1 MTVNEN
7 VLEIKNLSVV
17 FDTGEKNISAVRNL
31 SLQVKRGEI
40 FAVAGESGCGKSVM
54 CKTVMGLLHNSGK
67 VTGGSIKICGKE
79 VTGLTDDEYCAV
91 RGKQAAMV
99 FQDPMTSL
107 DPTYTIGR
115 QIGEAVR
122 VHNKNAGADE
132 IKRRAVELMDLVGI
146 DRAEER
152 YEARPWMLSGGMRQR
167 CVLAMALANDPAL
180 LVADEPTTALDATVQ
195 SEILDLL
202 VEIRDKTGMGILFIT
217 HDLGACARVAD
228 RIAIMYAGK
237 IIEIGDA
244 GEVFDDP
251 AHPYTWGLMHALPA
265 YAYDGH
271 LHPIPGSPPVLEE
284 GFTGDAFAERNPYAL
299 DIDYVEEPPFF
310 DLTATHKVASWL
322 YDERQEDAR
331 KAVMDSRSHTH
342 HLHSQSEI
350 ASDTYHDVE
359 EQGAEEFG
367 DAQSGMK
374 AAPEKIK
381 NLVEVRNLSKDFKL
395 GRKNII
401 HALSDVSFDIKHGE
415 VFALVGESGSG
426 KSTLARCILGLYE
439 QTSGSISICSK
450 RTGAK
455 TTKAG
460 TANATKNMQF
470 ISQDST
476 AALNQKMTVRDIIA
490 EPFEINKIYKE
501 KSKLDERIAELLDEV
516 GVDRSLMY
524 RYPPELSGGQRQRVS
539 IARAYGMEPELLVA
553 DEPLAALDVSVQAQ
567 IVELFASLMKQR
579 QMSMLFIAHDLSM
592 VEFLSQRV
600 GVMYRGRMVEMAE
613 TKELFSNP
621 VHPYTKALLSA
632 VPVPDPSY
640 EKGRMVS
647 KYIEEGDASECGK
660 WTQISEDHFVLMSEN
675 SAILPQDKI
684 KESKERRQSNV

>member
-1 MTVNEN
+1 MTENDN

-54 CKTVMGLLHNSGK
+54 CKTVMGLLHDAGK
-67 VTGGSIKICGKE
+67 VTGGSIKICGRE
-79 VTGLTDDEYCAV
+79 VTGLSDDEYCKV
-91 RGKQAAMV
+91 RGKDAAMV

-107 DPTYTIGR
+107 DPTYSIGR

-122 VHNKNAGADE
+122 VHNKSAGAEE
-132 IKRRAVELMDLVGI
+132 IKGRAVELMDLVGI
-146 DRAEER
+146 DRAGER
-152 YEARPWMLSGGMRQR
+152 YDARPWMLSGGMRQR

-202 VEIRDKTGMGILFIT
+202 VDIRDKTGMGILFIT

-237 IIEIGDA
+237 IIEVGDA
-244 GEVFDDP
+244 SEVFDDP

-299 DIDYVEEPPFF
+299 DIDYVKEPPFF
-310 DLTATHKVASWL
+310 DLTDTHKVASWL
-322 YDERQEDAR
+322 YDEQSEDVR
-331 KAVMDSRSHTH
+331 KTIMDSRAHTH
-342 HLHSQSEI
+342 HLHSHSEI
-350 ASDTYHDVE
+350 ADDSGHGSSETG
-359 EQGAEEFG
+359 GAVSG
-367 DAQSGMK
+367 MADAQVK
-374 AAPEKIK
+374 RN
-381 NLVEVRNLSKDFKL
+381 NLVEIRNLSKDFKL
-395 GRKNII
+395 GRKNIVR
-401 HALSDVSFDIKHGE
+401 ALSDVSFDIKHGE

-439 QTSGSISICSK
+439 PTSGSVSIGSMDPDA
-450 RTGAK
+450 RR
-455 TTKAG
+455 
-460 TANATKNMQF
+460 NMQF

-490 EPFEINKIYKE
+490 EPFEINKVYKE
-501 KSKLDERIAELLDEV
+501 KSELDDRIAELLDEV
-516 GVDRSLMY
+516 GVDRSFMY

-579 QMSMLFIAHDLSM
+579 KMSMLFIAHDLSM

-613 TKELFSNP
+613 TKELFSDP

-640 EKGRMVS
+640 EKGRIVS
-647 KYIEEGDASECGK
+647 KYIQDDDALTSGK
-660 WTQISEDHFVLMSEN
+660 WTQVSAGHYILMSE
-675 SAILPQDKI
+675 
-684 KESKERRQSNV
+684 KEGRECNV